1 MLQLIRAIY
10 GIFQL
15 ITNNKFVSSQ
25 HKVVANKV
33 GPRVSIAS
41 FFTTGNIQTEKV
53 YEPITEL
60 LSNDN
65 PAKYRG
71 TTLKD
76 YVDYYNAKGLDN
88 TSALLHFKI

>member
-1 MLQLIRAIY
+1 M
-10 GIFQL
+10 
-15 ITNNKFVSSQ
+15 
-25 HKVVANKV
+25 
-33 GPRVSIAS
+33 AS

-53 YEPITEL
+53 YGPITEL

-71 TTLKD
+71 TTLKE
-76 YVDYYNAKGLDN
+76 YVDYYNAKELDN